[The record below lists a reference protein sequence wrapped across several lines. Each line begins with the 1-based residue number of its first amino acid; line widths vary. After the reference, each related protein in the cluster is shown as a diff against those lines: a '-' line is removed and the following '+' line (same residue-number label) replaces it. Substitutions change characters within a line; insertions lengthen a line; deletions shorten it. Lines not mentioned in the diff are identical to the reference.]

1 MVSSPPGNCPD
12 ASQDDLKGDSEMNH
26 HDLITAPLAKFSS
39 QVLPRGRR
47 IKFTPERIQQIRN
60 LVERGKSREEIAEL
74 IEVTVGSLQV
84 TCSKLGI
91 SLRRPRLDN
100 GIRFLPRRKPVPRN
114 GRSTSDPSCD
124 VSVPLQPIGE
134 GSRQD
139 SQPGPPEQPRYT
151 TPHQG
156 RPKAKEADFAH
167 LSLTMRYKGEERTTK
182 LALTQLAIGQLAFEA
197 GLRDMRIGEFIGELV
212 TATIQKN
219 LFQRMLDI
227 S

>member
-1 MVSSPPGNCPD
+1 
-12 ASQDDLKGDSEMNH
+12 MNH

-39 QVLPRGRR
+39 QMSPRGRP

-100 GIRFLPRRKPVPRN
+100 GIRLLPRGKPVPSD
-114 GRSTSDPSCD
+114 GRTTPDLSCD

-139 SQPGPPEQPRYT
+139 SQPGPPEQTRYT

-156 RPKAKEADFAH
+156 RPKAKEVDFA
-167 LSLTMRYKGEERTTK
+167 LTLTMHYKGEERTTE
-182 LALTQLAIGQLAFEA
+182 LALTQLAIGQLALEA
-197 GLRDMRIGEFIGELV
+197 GLRDMRIGEFISELV
-212 TATIQKN
+212 TGTVQKN
-219 LFQRMLDI
+219 LFQRVLDI

>member
-1 MVSSPPGNCPD
+1 
-12 ASQDDLKGDSEMNH
+12 MNH

-39 QVLPRGRR
+39 QVPPRGRP

-100 GIRFLPRRKPVPRN
+100 GIRFLPRGKPVPSN
-114 GRSTSDPSCD
+114 GRTTPDPSCD
-124 VSVPLQPIGE
+124 VSVPLQPIAERSARFAARAAGAN
-134 GSRQD
+134 
-139 SQPGPPEQPRYT
+139 PVHNAAPR
-151 TPHQG
+151 G
-156 RPKAKEADFAH
+156 PKAKEVDFAN
-167 LSLTMRYKGEERTTK
+167 LTLTMHYKGEERTTE
-182 LALTQLAIGQLAFEA
+182 LALTQLAIGQLALEA
-197 GLRDMRIGEFIGELV
+197 GLRDMSIGELV
-212 TATIQKN
+212 SELLTATIQKN
-219 LFQRMLDI
+219 LFQRALDI

>member
-91 SLRRPRLDN
+91 SLRRPRE
-100 GIRFLPRRKPVPRN
+100 
-114 GRSTSDPSCD
+114 
-124 VSVPLQPIGE
+124 PLINLRIVAHCAFD
-134 GSRQD
+134 SR
-139 SQPGPPEQPRYT
+139 
-151 TPHQG
+151 
-156 RPKAKEADFAH
+156 
-167 LSLTMRYKGEERTTK
+167 
-182 LALTQLAIGQLAFEA
+182 
-197 GLRDMRIGEFIGELV
+197 
-212 TATIQKN
+212 ATVWTGN
-219 LFQRMLDI
+219 
-227 S
+227 

>member
-1 MVSSPPGNCPD
+1 MVSSPFGNCPD
-12 ASQDDLKGDSEMNH
+12 ASRDDLKGDSEMNH

-100 GIRFLPRRKPVPRN
+100 GIRFLTRGKPVPSN
-114 GRSTSDPSCD
+114 GRSTSDPSCY
-124 VSVPLQPIGE
+124 VSVPLQPIGK
-134 GSRQD
+134 GLGKIRS
-139 SQPGPPEQPRYT
+139 
-151 TPHQG
+151 QG
-156 RPKAKEADFAH
+156 RRSEPGTQRGTNSGRKQKRRT
-167 LSLTMRYKGEERTTK
+167 SRTSPSRCITRVRGERP
-182 LALTQLAIGQLAFEA
+182 
-197 GLRDMRIGEFIGELV
+197 
-212 TATIQKN
+212 
-219 LFQRMLDI
+219 